1 MKINKTSAKS
11 YDTVDNKNIVRYISE
26 YTAHIYDMV
35 YTENSKLQDKNRATL
50 KTIAAELETVEKQ
63 LDYILNGMYWTIER

>member
-26 YTAHIYDMV
+26 YTEHIYGMV
-35 YTENSKLQDKNRATL
+35 YTENSKLQDKNRTTL
-50 KTIAAELETVEKQ
+50 KTIAAELEIVEKQ
-63 LDYILNGMYWTIER
+63 LDYILNGMY

>member
-11 YDTVDNKNIVRYISE
+11 YDTVDNKNIVHYISE
-26 YTAHIYDMV
+26 YTAHIYGMV

-63 LDYILNGMYWTIER
+63 LDYILNGMY

>member
-26 YTAHIYDMV
+26 YTAHIYGMV

>member
-63 LDYILNGMYWTIER
+63 LDYILNGMY

>member
-35 YTENSKLQDKNRATL
+35 YTENSKLQDKNRTTL

>member
-1 MKINKTSAKS
+1 MKINISCS
-11 YDTVDNKNIVRYISE
+11 NFYDTVDNKNSARYISE
-26 YTAHIYDMV
+26 YTANIYGMV

-63 LDYILNGMYWTIER
+63 LDYILNGMY

>member
-35 YTENSKLQDKNRATL
+35 YTENSKLQDKNRTTL

-63 LDYILNGMYWTIER
+63 LDYILNGMY